1 MNNIYKIISDFKN
14 GNGLAIATIIET
26 TGSTPQKHGF
36 SALFNIDGLI
46 SGTIGGGVLEGRVQK
61 IAQSLIPE
69 KRSGIYHFD
78 FDNNISSTQE
88 AICGGE
94 ATILIDALSLKHLAV
109 FEKVNKS
116 LKNRIPGVLVAIVTG
131 DEDTNKVINRY
142 WVASDVTNLLPK
154 EYLKIV
160 TAEAETILL
169 SGNPEGFKKI
179 EVVNKG
185 KEQKAVIIFEPVFPP
200 SRLVIAGA
208 GHIGKALAHIGS
220 FLGFEVLVIDDRP
233 EFANKSN
240 IPDADNIIVKDI
252 GLAMDELKKSDDTY
266 IVIVTRG
273 HNDDARALKPCIDS
287 KAAYVGMIGSKTK
300 IAKMHRNFFQNGWAT
315 EEQWSSIHAPVGLDI
330 GSKTVE
336 EIAISIAAEL
346 VLVRNSKED
355 VKK

>member
-1 MNNIYKIISDFKN
+1 MNNIFKIISEYKI
-14 GNGLAIATIIET
+14 GNELAIATIIET

-61 IAQSLIPE
+61 IAQSLIPSE
-69 KRSGIYHFD
+69 RSGIYHFD
-78 FDNNISSTQE
+78 FDNNISSTSE

-94 ATILIDALSLKHLAV
+94 ATILIGALSHRHISV
-109 FEKVNKS
+109 FDEVNKS
-116 LKNRIPGVLVAIVTG
+116 LKNRIPGVLVTIVRG
-131 DEDTNKVINRY
+131 DDNTNKEINRY
-142 WVASDVTNLLPK
+142 WFTSDATNLLPD

-160 TAEAETILL
+160 VSEAETILQ
-169 SGNPEGFKKI
+169 SRNPEGFKKI
-179 EVVNKG
+179 EVSDKN
-185 KEQKAVIIFEPVFPP
+185 KEQKAIILLEPVCPP
-200 SRLVIAGA
+200 SSLVIAGA
-208 GHIGKALAHIGS
+208 GHIGKALSHIGS

-240 IPDADNIIVKDI
+240 IPDADNLIVKDI
-252 GLAMDELKKSDDTY
+252 GIAMEELKKTDDTF

-273 HNDDARALKPCIDS
+273 HNDDAKALKPCINS

-300 IAKMHRNFFQNGWAT
+300 IAKMHRNFVQNGWAT
-315 EEQWSSIHAPVGLDI
+315 EEQWSSLHAPVGLYI

-346 VLVRNSKED
+346 VLVRSRK
-355 VKK
+355 